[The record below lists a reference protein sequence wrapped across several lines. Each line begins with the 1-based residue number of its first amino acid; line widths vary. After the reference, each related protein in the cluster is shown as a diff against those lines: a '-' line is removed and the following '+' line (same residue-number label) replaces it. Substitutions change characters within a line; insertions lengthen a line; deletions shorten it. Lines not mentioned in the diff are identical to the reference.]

1 MASYLLCIIAGAAL
15 FNALPHLLSGM
26 NGRTFPTPFANPP
39 GKGQS
44 SAKANVLWGFAN
56 LIAAYAAGRA
66 GGFSISDIAS
76 LSSSAVGALLL
87 SLYLSHHFSSLGSGT

>member
-1 MASYLLCIIAGAAL
+1 MASYLLCVVAGAAL
-15 FNALPHLLSGM
+15 FNALPHLLSGIS
-26 NGRTFPTPFANPP
+26 GRTFPTPFANPP

-44 SAKANVLWGFAN
+44 SATTNVLWGFAN

-76 LSSSAVGALLL
+76 LSTSAVGALLL
-87 SLYLSHHFSSLGSGT
+87 SLYLSHRFGSSGAGT